1 MTQTATITSKRQFTI
16 PVSIY
21 KKFKLKQGQKV
32 LVSLENNYIKIE
44 SASSLVNRL
53 AGSVSLPNSYQKI
66 PLNKI
71 IQTAKINRFNQ
82 NNGFR

>member
-53 AGSVSLPNSYQKI
+53 AGSVSLPNSYQKR

>member
-1 MTQTATITSKRQFTI
+1 MIQSATITSKRQVTI
-16 PVSIY
+16 PISIY

-44 SASSLVNRL
+44 SASNLVDRL
-53 AGSVSLPNSYQKI
+53 AGSVSLPKSYQKI
-66 PLNKI
+66 SLDKI
-71 IQTAKINRFNQ
+71 IQTAKVNRFNQ

>member
-21 KKFKLKQGQKV
+21 KKFKLKKGQKV

-44 SASSLVNRL
+44 SASSLINRL
-53 AGSVSLPNSYQKI
+53 AGSVSLSKSYQKI
-66 PLNKI
+66 SLDKI
-71 IQTAKINRFNQ
+71 IQTAKVNRFGQ